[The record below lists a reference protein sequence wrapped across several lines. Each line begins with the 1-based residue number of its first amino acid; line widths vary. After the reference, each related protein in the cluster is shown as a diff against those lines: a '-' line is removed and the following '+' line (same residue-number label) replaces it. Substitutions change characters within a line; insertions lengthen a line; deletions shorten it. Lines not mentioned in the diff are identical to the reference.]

1 MFFVL
6 VSGPAAV
13 CVLCRCLF
21 GVRMGS
27 GRARR
32 LRRLH
37 DSTVQERTLACLRTV
52 TPSGAVHSDG
62 AVSAAAMTT
71 AAASAPA
78 PVGAPFKQRWG
89 DPADWQFGEALGA
102 ENTRLRAENAH
113 LRAELEAYAVD
124 VVDLT
129 VNDDVRQLELAQPS
143 DAAAAGDGAA
153 AANGAGAKRNVEI
166 AQLHQ
171 RLTAV
176 KREKH
181 DAMDEA
187 DEHQELA
194 KVLALTV
201 DGNRTRM
208 SCTSSCGRRGCS
220 RSAGTNFVKERERE
234 VRWRSF
240 MGPRYL
246 NNEVASVQLH
256 TPASVYGT
264 INRSRSSTLIL
275 PTTLLFE

>member
-27 GRARR
+27 GRAR
-32 LRRLH
+32 LH
-37 DSTVQERTLACLRTV
+37 DPTVQERTLACLRTV

-78 PVGAPFKQRWG
+78 PVGAPTS
-89 DPADWQFGEALGA
+89 ADWQFCAQVGA
-102 ENTRLRAENAH
+102 ENTRLRAENAQ

-153 AANGAGAKRNVEI
+153 AANGAGVKRNVEI

-171 RLTAV
+171 RLTTV

-181 DAMDEA
+181 DAMDDA

-201 DGNRTRM
+201 DDRQ
-208 SCTSSCGRRGCS
+208 SYEDELHKQLWQ
-220 RSAGTNFVKERERE
+220 AGLQPISWDEFRKGAR
-234 VRWRSF
+234 
-240 MGPRYL
+240 
-246 NNEVASVQLH
+246 A
-256 TPASVYGT
+256 
-264 INRSRSSTLIL
+264 
-275 PTTLLFE
+275 